1 MAIYQAP
8 FPPSICK
15 KLIVSKTQI
24 KKNKE
29 KTKLCSINHLRHI
42 DLIDPNAN
50 VTKQEETHLRKIER
64 YRDQEGLTFL
74 GQQCPKSEL

>member
-1 MAIYQAP
+1 MQKTY
-8 FPPSICK
+8 SIK
-15 KLIVSKTQI
+15 NPN

-64 YRDQEGLTFL
+64 YRDQEDLTFL